1 MFKNVDIKLLWRV
14 VKLSFSF
21 KKIFYLSLALA
32 LLLAPLGA
40 LRPYLVNIGVDKYVI
55 SNDLSGLFKICIVL
69 VVLVIIESLLRYVFS
84 YATDALGQYVTKD
97 LRIEIF
103 NKIVGLRVRHFDQTP
118 TGMYITRVIND
129 IENIKTIFSEGMLT
143 IIADFIAI
151 IVIVIVM
158 FMTSWQ
164 LTLACLVTLP
174 LMVVATIIF
183 NKKVKVSYQRVRT
196 QLANMN
202 AFLQE
207 HISGMT
213 IIQAFNAQDREANK
227 FKKINK
233 DYTKA
238 NLDSVFYYAVFFP
251 VVDIISAAALGLM
264 VWWGARGIMNETVS
278 LGAMVAF
285 PIYLNTLFRPIR
297 MLADKFNSMQMGLVA
312 AERIFALTDDAAVTE
327 DAGQVFLEEVKGN
340 IVFDHVNFE
349 YVEGSPIL
357 RDVSFEV
364 PAGKTMAIVGSTGS
378 GKSTIINL
386 LTRFYDYEE
395 GSITLDGVELNTI
408 QKVNLR
414 SHISLVLQDVF
425 LFSGSVRDNIT
436 LNNPDITEE
445 NIQEASKMLDAHRF
459 IMMLPDG
466 YDFVVSERGHNL
478 SSGQRQLISLVR
490 ALVYNPSIL
499 ILDEAT
505 ASIDS
510 ETEEIVQYAIEK
522 LLENRSAI
530 IIAHRLST
538 IRNADEILVL
548 EHGRILERGS
558 HSQLLEDPASRYSEL
573 YTIQFEKTSH
583 DNMAL

>member
-129 IENIKTIFSEGMLT
+129 IESIKTIFSEGMLT

-340 IVFDHVNFE
+340 IVFDHVNFQ

-522 LLENRSAI
+522 LLEGRSAI

-558 HSQLLEDPASRYSEL
+558 HSQLLEDPESRYSEL
-573 YTIQFEKTSH
+573 YTIQFEKDLS
-583 DNMAL
+583 

>member
-1 MFKNVDIKLLWRV
+1 
-14 VKLSFSF
+14 
-21 KKIFYLSLALA
+21 
-32 LLLAPLGA
+32 
-40 LRPYLVNIGVDKYVI
+40 
-55 SNDLSGLFKICIVL
+55 
-69 VVLVIIESLLRYVFS
+69 
-84 YATDALGQYVTKD
+84 
-97 LRIEIF
+97 
-103 NKIVGLRVRHFDQTP
+103 
-118 TGMYITRVIND
+118 
-129 IENIKTIFSEGMLT
+129 
-143 IIADFIAI
+143 
-151 IVIVIVM
+151 
-158 FMTSWQ
+158 MTSWQ

-174 LMVVATIIF
+174 LMIVATIIF

-196 QLANMN
+196 QLSNMN

-213 IIQAFNAQDREANK
+213 IIQAFNAQKREAAK

-233 DYTKA
+233 DYTRA
-238 NLDSVFYYAVFFP
+238 NLDSVLYYAVFFP

-312 AERIFALTDDAAVTE
+312 AERIFALNDDAAVTE
-327 DAGQVFLEEVKGN
+327 DAGHVYMDKMAGN
-340 IVFDHVNFE
+340 IIFDHVDFE

-357 RDVSFEV
+357 RDISFEV

-386 LTRFYDYEE
+386 ITRFYDYQK
-395 GSITLDGVELNTI
+395 GSITIDGIELNQI

-425 LFSGSVRDNIT
+425 LFSGSVRENIT
-436 LNNPDITEE
+436 LKNPEITEE
-445 NIQEASKMLDAHRF
+445 KILESSKMLDAHRF
-459 IMMLPDG
+459 IMQLPGG
-466 YDFVVSERGHNL
+466 YDFTVSERGHNL

-490 ALVYNPSIL
+490 ALVYDPSIL

-505 ASIDS
+505 ASIDT

-538 IRNADEILVL
+538 IRNADQILVL
-548 EHGRILERGS
+548 EQGRIIERGS
-558 HSQLLEDPASRYSEL
+558 HEQLLEDPDSRYSEL
-573 YTIQFEKTSH
+573 YNIQFENNLS
-583 DNMAL
+583 

>member
-278 LGAMVAF
+278 LGATVAF

-573 YTIQFEKTSH
+573 YTIQFEKDLS
-583 DNMAL
+583 

>member
-1 MFKNVDIKLLWRV
+1 MFKNVDIRLLWRV

-21 KKIFYLSLALA
+21 KKIFYLSLTLA

-340 IVFDHVNFE
+340 IVFDHVNFQ

-522 LLENRSAI
+522 LLEGRSAI

-573 YTIQFEKTSH
+573 YTIQFEKDLS
-583 DNMAL
+583 

>member
-395 GSITLDGVELNTI
+395 GSITLELNTI

-478 SSGQRQLISLVR
+478 SSGQWQLISLVR

-573 YTIQFEKTSH
+573 YTIQFEKDLS
-583 DNMAL
+583 

>member
-573 YTIQFEKTSH
+573 YTIQFEKDLS
-583 DNMAL
+583 

>member
-21 KKIFYLSLALA
+21 KKIFYLSLTLA

-340 IVFDHVNFE
+340 IVFDHVNFQ

-573 YTIQFEKTSH
+573 YTIQFEKDLS
-583 DNMAL
+583 

>member
-40 LRPYLVNIGVDKYVI
+40 LRPYLVNVGVDKYVI

-327 DAGQVFLEEVKGN
+327 DAGKVYLDEIKGN
-340 IVFDHVNFE
+340 IVFSHVNFE

-558 HSQLLEDPASRYSEL
+558 HSQLLEDPDSRYSEL
-573 YTIQFEKTSH
+573 YTIQFEKDLS
-583 DNMAL
+583 

>member
-21 KKIFYLSLALA
+21 KKIFYLSLTLA

-312 AERIFALTDDAAVTE
+312 AERIFALTDDAA
-327 DAGQVFLEEVKGN
+327 
-340 IVFDHVNFE
+340 
-349 YVEGSPIL
+349 
-357 RDVSFEV
+357 
-364 PAGKTMAIVGSTGS
+364 
-378 GKSTIINL
+378 
-386 LTRFYDYEE
+386 
-395 GSITLDGVELNTI
+395 
-408 QKVNLR
+408 
-414 SHISLVLQDVF
+414 
-425 LFSGSVRDNIT
+425 
-436 LNNPDITEE
+436 
-445 NIQEASKMLDAHRF
+445 
-459 IMMLPDG
+459 
-466 YDFVVSERGHNL
+466 
-478 SSGQRQLISLVR
+478 
-490 ALVYNPSIL
+490 
-499 ILDEAT
+499 
-505 ASIDS
+505 
-510 ETEEIVQYAIEK
+510 
-522 LLENRSAI
+522 
-530 IIAHRLST
+530 
-538 IRNADEILVL
+538 
-548 EHGRILERGS
+548 
-558 HSQLLEDPASRYSEL
+558 
-573 YTIQFEKTSH
+573 
-583 DNMAL
+583 

>member
-40 LRPYLVNIGVDKYVI
+40 LRPYLVNVGVDKYVI

-251 VVDIISAAALGLM
+251 VVDIISTAALGLM

-327 DAGQVFLEEVKGN
+327 DAGKVYLDEIKGN
-340 IVFDHVNFE
+340 IVFSHVNFE

-425 LFSGSVRDNIT
+425 LFSGSVKDNIT

-558 HSQLLEDPASRYSEL
+558 HSQLLEDPDSRYSEL
-573 YTIQFEKTSH
+573 YTIQFEKDLS
-583 DNMAL
+583 

>member
-40 LRPYLVNIGVDKYVI
+40 LRPYLVNVGVDKYVI

-327 DAGQVFLEEVKGN
+327 DAGKVYLDEIKGN
-340 IVFDHVNFE
+340 IVFSHVNFE

-425 LFSGSVRDNIT
+425 LFSGSVKDNIT

-558 HSQLLEDPASRYSEL
+558 HSQLLEDPDSRYSEL
-573 YTIQFEKTSH
+573 YTIQFEKDLS
-583 DNMAL
+583 

>member
-1 MFKNVDIKLLWRV
+1 M
-14 VKLSFSF
+14 
-21 KKIFYLSLALA
+21 
-32 LLLAPLGA
+32 
-40 LRPYLVNIGVDKYVI
+40 NIGVDKYVI

-69 VVLVIIESLLRYVFS
+69 VILVIIESLLRYVFS

-129 IENIKTIFSEGMLT
+129 IESIKTIFSEGMLT

-164 LTLACLVTLP
+164 LTLAYLVTLP

-340 IVFDHVNFE
+340 IVFDHVNFQ

-522 LLENRSAI
+522 LLEGRSAI

-558 HSQLLEDPASRYSEL
+558 HSQLLEDPDSRYSEL
-573 YTIQFEKTSH
+573 YTIQFEKDLS
-583 DNMAL
+583 

>member
-97 LRIEIF
+97 LRIELF

-573 YTIQFEKTSH
+573 YTIQFEKDLS
-583 DNMAL
+583 

>member
-21 KKIFYLSLALA
+21 KKIFYLSLTLA

-69 VVLVIIESLLRYVFS
+69 VILVIIESLLRYVFS

-129 IENIKTIFSEGMLT
+129 IESIKTIFSEGMLT

-340 IVFDHVNFE
+340 IVFDHVNFQ

-522 LLENRSAI
+522 LLEGRSAI

-558 HSQLLEDPASRYSEL
+558 HSQLLEDPDSRYSEL
-573 YTIQFEKTSH
+573 YTIQFEKDLS
-583 DNMAL
+583 

>member
-69 VVLVIIESLLRYVFS
+69 VILVIIESLLRYVFS

-174 LMVVATIIF
+174 IMVVATIIF

-573 YTIQFEKTSH
+573 YTIQFEKDLS
-583 DNMAL
+583 

>member
-327 DAGQVFLEEVKGN
+327 DAG
-340 IVFDHVNFE
+340 
-349 YVEGSPIL
+349 
-357 RDVSFEV
+357 
-364 PAGKTMAIVGSTGS
+364 
-378 GKSTIINL
+378 
-386 LTRFYDYEE
+386 
-395 GSITLDGVELNTI
+395 
-408 QKVNLR
+408 
-414 SHISLVLQDVF
+414 
-425 LFSGSVRDNIT
+425 
-436 LNNPDITEE
+436 
-445 NIQEASKMLDAHRF
+445 
-459 IMMLPDG
+459 
-466 YDFVVSERGHNL
+466 
-478 SSGQRQLISLVR
+478 
-490 ALVYNPSIL
+490 
-499 ILDEAT
+499 
-505 ASIDS
+505 
-510 ETEEIVQYAIEK
+510 
-522 LLENRSAI
+522 
-530 IIAHRLST
+530 
-538 IRNADEILVL
+538 
-548 EHGRILERGS
+548 
-558 HSQLLEDPASRYSEL
+558 
-573 YTIQFEKTSH
+573 
-583 DNMAL
+583 

>member
-97 LRIEIF
+97 LSIEIF

-573 YTIQFEKTSH
+573 YTIQFEKDLS
-583 DNMAL
+583 

>member
-327 DAGQVFLEEVKGN
+327 DAGKVYLDEIKGN
-340 IVFDHVNFE
+340 IVFSHVNFE

-558 HSQLLEDPASRYSEL
+558 HSQLLEDPDSRYSEL
-573 YTIQFEKTSH
+573 YTIQFEKDLS
-583 DNMAL
+583 

>member
-196 QLANMN
+196 QQANMN

-207 HISGMT
+207 HSSGMT

-233 DYTKA
+233 DH
-238 NLDSVFYYAVFFP
+238 
-251 VVDIISAAALGLM
+251 AL
-264 VWWGARGIMNETVS
+264 
-278 LGAMVAF
+278 
-285 PIYLNTLFRPIR
+285 
-297 MLADKFNSMQMGLVA
+297 
-312 AERIFALTDDAAVTE
+312 
-327 DAGQVFLEEVKGN
+327 
-340 IVFDHVNFE
+340 
-349 YVEGSPIL
+349 
-357 RDVSFEV
+357 
-364 PAGKTMAIVGSTGS
+364 
-378 GKSTIINL
+378 
-386 LTRFYDYEE
+386 
-395 GSITLDGVELNTI
+395 
-408 QKVNLR
+408 
-414 SHISLVLQDVF
+414 
-425 LFSGSVRDNIT
+425 
-436 LNNPDITEE
+436 
-445 NIQEASKMLDAHRF
+445 
-459 IMMLPDG
+459 
-466 YDFVVSERGHNL
+466 
-478 SSGQRQLISLVR
+478 
-490 ALVYNPSIL
+490 
-499 ILDEAT
+499 
-505 ASIDS
+505 
-510 ETEEIVQYAIEK
+510 
-522 LLENRSAI
+522 
-530 IIAHRLST
+530 RLS
-538 IRNADEILVL
+538 
-548 EHGRILERGS
+548 
-558 HSQLLEDPASRYSEL
+558 
-573 YTIQFEKTSH
+573 
-583 DNMAL
+583 

>member
-174 LMVVATIIF
+174 IMVVATIIF

-340 IVFDHVNFE
+340 IVFDHVNFQ

-573 YTIQFEKTSH
+573 YTIQFEKDLS
-583 DNMAL
+583 

>member
-21 KKIFYLSLALA
+21 KKIFYLSLTLA

-573 YTIQFEKTSH
+573 YTIQFEKDLS
-583 DNMAL
+583 

>member
-69 VVLVIIESLLRYVFS
+69 VILVIIESLLRYVFS

-573 YTIQFEKTSH
+573 YTIQFEKDLS
-583 DNMAL
+583 

>member
-213 IIQAFNAQDREANK
+213 IIQAFNTQDREANK

-573 YTIQFEKTSH
+573 YTIQFEKDLS
-583 DNMAL
+583 

>member
-1 MFKNVDIKLLWRV
+1 
-14 VKLSFSF
+14 
-21 KKIFYLSLALA
+21 LA

-573 YTIQFEKTSH
+573 YTIQFEKDLS
-583 DNMAL
+583 

>member
-340 IVFDHVNFE
+340 IVFDHVNFQ

-558 HSQLLEDPASRYSEL
+558 HSQLLEDPDSRYSEL
-573 YTIQFEKTSH
+573 YTIQFEKDLS
-583 DNMAL
+583 

>member
-1 MFKNVDIKLLWRV
+1 MFKNVDIRLLWRV

-573 YTIQFEKTSH
+573 YTIQFEKDLS
-583 DNMAL
+583 

>member
-1 MFKNVDIKLLWRV
+1 MFKNVDIRLLWRV

-21 KKIFYLSLALA
+21 KKIFYLSLTLA

-69 VVLVIIESLLRYVFS
+69 VILVIIESLLRYVFS

-129 IENIKTIFSEGMLT
+129 IESIKTIFSEGMLT

-164 LTLACLVTLP
+164 LTLAYLVTLP

-340 IVFDHVNFE
+340 IVFDHVNFQ

-522 LLENRSAI
+522 LLEGRSAI

-558 HSQLLEDPASRYSEL
+558 HSQLLEDPDSRYSEL
-573 YTIQFEKTSH
+573 YTIQFEKDLS
-583 DNMAL
+583 